1 MWIQAGWLI
10 DGSGRPALPN
20 RWIRIEKDLIR
31 AVEDARTEAL
41 ASHAGRWM
49 DLSGCTVLPGL
60 VDAHLHLFM
69 SGTADM
75 TIRERQL
82 AAEFEEI
89 QEAISRH
96 LAQSHTHGVVAVR
109 DGGDYGNH
117 ALRYKVECAA
127 ALPPGM
133 TVRVAG
139 RAFRAPGRY
148 GRLIGRSPLPGQSLA
163 EAVAALTDS
172 VDHVKVVNS
181 GLNSLTHFGRE
192 TAPQFGHAELRTA
205 VNVAHDRGLK
215 VMVHCNGKTPVGI
228 AVAAGCD
235 SVEHGFFMGEENL
248 RRMADVGTVWVPTAV
263 TMKAYSRMLPQGDPE
278 AEIARRNFEHQVAQI
293 RRARELGV
301 RIAVG
306 SDAGSLGV
314 DHGRAVGEEL
324 AIFVAAGF
332 SIEAAVACSTGVGG
346 ELLGLPVCREIRVG
360 RPASF
365 IAVDGPPERLTD
377 NLATSRHF
385 RFSA

>member
-1 MWIQAGWLI
+1 MQIHAGWLI
-10 DGSGRPALPN
+10 DGTGGPALPD
-20 RWIRIEKDLIR
+20 RLLRIEGGRIR
-31 AVEDARTEAL
+31 AVVDARTADAEAR
-41 ASHAGRWM
+41 AGRRI

-69 SGTADM
+69 SGTDDM
-75 TIRERQL
+75 AVRERQL

-89 QEAISRH
+89 REAIARH
-96 LAQSHTHGVVAVR
+96 LAQSHAHGIAAVR

-117 ALRYKVECAA
+117 ALRYKTGCAA
-127 ALPPGM
+127 SLPPGM

-148 GRLIGRSPLPGQSLA
+148 GRLIGRPPLPGQSLA
-163 EAVAALTDS
+163 AAVAAMTDP
-172 VDHVKVVNS
+172 VDHVKIVNS

-192 TAPQFGHAELRTA
+192 TAPQFAPEELRAA
-205 VNVAHDRGLK
+205 VKAAHDRGLK
-215 VMVHCNGKTPVGI
+215 VMVHCNGKTPVAI

-248 RRMADVGTVWVPTAV
+248 RRMADAGTVWVPTAV
-263 TMKAYSRMLPQGDPE
+263 TMEAYSRMLPRDAPE
-278 AEIARRNFEHQVAQI
+278 AEIARRNFEHQAAQI

-314 DHGRAVGEEL
+314 DHGRGVGEEL
-324 AIFVAAGF
+324 AIFVDAGF
-332 SIEAAVACSTGVGG
+332 SIEAAVACSAGVGG
-346 ELLGLPVCREIRVG
+346 ELLGLPDGGEIRAG

-365 IAVDGPPERLTD
+365 IAVDGPPERLPG

-385 RFSA
+385 RFPA